1 MQNVS
6 LIHFNKHLL
15 LLLLL
20 SMGFTLS
27 FRAPVC
33 SRQVE
38 DDCYLPAISVGIRF
52 CYILKKD
59 GSGLDTE
66 QLISHIMRNLEI
78 GSC

>member
-6 LIHFNKHLL
+6 LIHFNKPLL

-38 DDCYLPAISVGIRF
+38 DDCYLPSISVGIRF
-52 CYILKKD
+52 SYILKKD
-59 GSGLDTE
+59 GTDDTE